1 MHKPLYF
8 LNRKVVVP
16 SMIKQNSIDF
26 FREAAPYI
34 HQHRGKTFVLALGG
48 DIIQHP
54 CFEQV
59 LKDIAI
65 LSTLGVKVVL
75 VHGARPQV
83 EAKSAQQQH
92 EIIVEN
98 DLRVTDHFTLGVAKE
113 VIGSIRIMIENQLT
127 NVFNSPPIIHDGIG
141 ILSGNFI
148 TAKPLGVLNGID
160 YKFTGKVR
168 KLNTQLIQSLLD
180 DNNVVLLSPLGFS
193 PTGETFNLHYENV
206 ASFTATSLKA
216 DKLIFLHLDKIN
228 LPRQA
233 ERSQFQ
239 QLIKE
244 YPEHERLYTH
254 IDEAL
259 EQGVQRV
266 HLIDAK
272 VEGGLLLELYTRD
285 GIGALFSASHYDDI
299 HPATV
304 EHVKGILELIK
315 PLEEQGVLIKRSRE
329 QLELEVDNFIV
340 SERDKKVIG
349 CVACYPIADTSMGE
363 LACLAIDNDYRGNNL
378 GGILLD
384 YVGRLAKNK
393 GLSTLLVLT
402 TQTTDWFRER
412 GFKEGSVDD
421 LPDAKKALYNFQRNS
436 NILIKNLNN

>member
-1 MHKPLYF
+1 
-8 LNRKVVVP
+8 
-16 SMIKQNSIDF
+16 MIKQNSIDF

-54 CFEQV
+54 CFEHV

-65 LSTLGVKVVL
+65 LSTLGVKIVL

-83 EAKSAQQQH
+83 EEKLKQQQH
-92 EIIVEN
+92 EMVIEN
-98 DLRVTDHFTLGVAKE
+98 DLRVTDYLTLDIAKE

-148 TAKPLGVLNGID
+148 TAKPLGVLNGVD
-160 YKFTGKVR
+160 YKLTGKVR
-168 KLNTQLIQSLLD
+168 KLNTKLIQTLLD
-180 DNNVVLLSPLGFS
+180 DQNVVLLSPLGFS
-193 PTGETFNLHYENV
+193 PTGETYNLHYEQV
-206 ASFTATSLKA
+206 ASFTATRLQA
-216 DKLIFLHLDKIN
+216 DKLIFLHLDTID

-233 ERSQFQ
+233 ERSQFK
-239 QLIKE
+239 QLMKDH
-244 YPEHERLYTH
+244 PEQERLYTH
-254 IDEAL
+254 IEEAL
-259 EQGVQRV
+259 EKGVQRV
-266 HLIDAK
+266 HLIDANA
-272 VEGGLLLELYTRD
+272 EGGLLLELYTRD

-299 HPATV
+299 HPATI

-315 PLEEQGVLIKRSRE
+315 PLEEKGVLIKRSRE

-384 YVGRLAKNK
+384 YVSQLAKKK
-393 GLSTLLVLT
+393 GLSKLLVLT

-412 GFKEGSVDD
+412 GFKDGSVDD
-421 LPDAKKALYNFQRNS
+421 LPEAKKALYNFQRNS
-436 NILIKNLNN
+436 KILIKDV